1 MDTERAPTRIGADP
15 DAFEAFYREHLAY
28 VSRYVALRTTD
39 PHTAADLTAEIFSRS
54 IVAASSYRRSSGPP
68 RAWLTG
74 IARNVVADHARS
86 AARESAAYGRLQG
99 RRLLDEDATER
110 IVDRISAHARGRE
123 LLAHVA
129 TLPAGQRDLVELVA
143 VDQLPLAEAA
153 QVLGISAGTARVR
166 WHRARRALRDAVP
179 ALPAPALEASS

>member
-123 LLAHVA
+123 LLARRD
-129 TLPAGQRDLVELVA
+129 PARR
-143 VDQLPLAEAA
+143 AA
-153 QVLGISAGTARVR
+153 RPR
-166 WHRARRALRDAVP
+166 RARRRRP
-179 ALPAPALEASS
+179 APPRRGRPGPRHQRGHRPRPLAPRPPRPARRRAPLPAPALEASS